1 MGHKVHP
8 NGFRLGSYRNWEAN
22 WFVADKDYTRVLHED
37 LAMRKF
43 ISGRLKNA
51 GIARIETERSSNAQ
65 LAVTIYTAKP
75 GIVIGKGGA
84 SVDALRNDLEK
95 LFGSRVKISIQE
107 IKQPEL
113 DAQLVAE
120 NIALQIERRISHRR
134 AMKQAIMRTMRAGA
148 KGVRIALGGRL
159 RGGEMAR
166 REWDREGQVPLHT
179 LRADIRFGRATA
191 KTTFGVIGVK
201 CWIYRDLLAPKR
213 RGGELVPESL
223 ARQADA
229 AATEVRRAA
238 AAQAQTPGQ
247 VQSGTLQAAAVN
259 QNPSDPQVAAANVA
273 QQVAGEQ
280 AGAGLR
286 QRAPRPQGTP
296 PSQAERRSQ
305 AGTRPKTGL
314 RPAAKPRTAETAQ
327 SPATGSAAADR
338 GPVAEQPVPAVAE
351 QAPGQPAKV
360 ADQLAAAPEGGAV
373 EASPRAARTDS
384 GVEGV
389 AASNAGKKGAET
401 PEQETETGGPPVVAS
416 AIEAAGSVVASALAR
431 VRPQGGAG
439 KGEVAGAEPEAGSQ
453 AAADKQTEQ
462 DATS

>member
-22 WFVADKDYTRVLHED
+22 WFVADKDYTKVLHED
-37 LAMRKF
+37 LAMRQF

-51 GIARIETERSSNAQ
+51 GVARIETERSSNAQ

-95 LFGSRVKISIQE
+95 RFGSRVKISIQE

-134 AMKQAIMRTMRAGA
+134 AMKQSIMRTMRAGA

-213 RGGELVPESL
+213 RGVELVPENL

-229 AATEVRRAA
+229 AAIEVRRAA
-238 AAQAQTPGQ
+238 AAQAQAQAP

-273 QQVAGEQ
+273 EQVAGER
-280 AGAGLR
+280 AGAGQR
-286 QRAPRPQGTP
+286 HRAPRPPGAP
-296 PSQAERRSQ
+296 GSQAERRSQ
-305 AGTRPKTGL
+305 PGTRPRPPARAADQPRATPAQAGAAASEHAM
-314 RPAAKPRTAETAQ
+314 PAAPAEV
-327 SPATGSAAADR
+327 S
-338 GPVAEQPVPAVAE
+338 
-351 QAPGQPAKV
+351 
-360 ADQLAAAPEGGAV
+360 PEGDGGLSAGQ
-373 EASPRAARTDS
+373 AA
-384 GVEGV
+384 GEKP
-389 AASNAGKKGAET
+389 AGPDK
-401 PEQETETGGPPVVAS
+401 ETGVPVVA
-416 AIEAAGSVVASALAR
+416 AAVEAAGSVVASAISHILPTPEADKAQEKKG
-431 VRPQGGAG
+431 PKTKGAG
-439 KGEVAGAEPEAGSQ
+439 GEERKRPEA
-453 AAADKQTEQ
+453 AAGEEADP